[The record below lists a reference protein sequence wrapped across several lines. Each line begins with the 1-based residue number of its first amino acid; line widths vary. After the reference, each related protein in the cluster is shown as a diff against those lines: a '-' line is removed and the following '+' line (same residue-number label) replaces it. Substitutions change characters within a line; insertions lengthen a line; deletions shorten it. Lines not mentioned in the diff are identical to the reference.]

1 MNNRGRIYNIPT
13 MRVSTGNLENLNS
26 ISDVSY
32 GFIRYDTSYHNLEI
46 YEENGWKDVVI
57 NDKPEIDISGKIVVN
72 DVSINKHLSVLD
84 ASFSGVIDFPTGK
97 TNVGYNNTASGFKS
111 SALGYI
117 NIADASYSSAV
128 GYRNTASDV
137 SSSAFGHNNTASG
150 NNSSALGY
158 NNAANGKNSVAVG
171 YLNTASDEFSSAV
184 GRKNS
189 ASIQSNAFGRDNIA
203 SGVLSSA
210 YGNNNTADASYS
222 SAFGYSNNVYGE
234 RSVAVGYN
242 NDASG
247 DYSSAFGRWNDASG
261 ERSSAFGYNNTAS
274 DISSSA
280 FGYSNTAS
288 GINSSAF
295 GCSNDASGIRSS
307 AFGYDNTA
315 SGKYSSAVGYN
326 NTASDRSSSAFG
338 FYNSTSGIQSNAVG
352 YLNDASGNYSNAFGY
367 HNDVSGTHS
376 SAFGYANIVSGS
388 HSSAFGYNNTAS
400 GEGSVAI
407 GYKAKASGG
416 KMYFGINGCETAET
430 QIYFD
435 NSAGKMR
442 LNCPSDIS
450 LAGNIYQNG
459 NLFEGG
465 GGGGGSGQDAS
476 FNNIGAFLGNNI
488 NFLSDVSFNGAVEL
502 VNAPIVLAGRSAGD
516 VTGTNEVINFNV
528 VNYNQSVFLHAVN
541 GISRFT
547 APSGYPGY
555 YLFTYTGLG
564 DQNRTSPNTRWLL
577 NGNAFDWA
585 AGHTSSS
592 GTFLGFSTQVIIYL
606 SVGDYVQIK
615 KQSGNINHSI
625 FGTSQL
631 HSTITA
637 VYLFS

>member
-1 MNNRGRIYNIPT
+1 MIGVKNTIPAI
-13 MRVSTGNLENLNS
+13 RVSTANS
-26 ISDVSY
+26 FSSGYDVSY
-32 GFIRYDTSYHNLEI
+32 DVSFGSIRYDTSNHNLEI
-46 YEENGWKDVVI
+46 YEEKGWKDVVI
-57 NDKPEIDISGKIVVN
+57 NNKPEIDISGKIVVN

-171 YLNTASDEFSSAV
+171 YLNTASGKFSSAV

-222 SAFGYSNNVYGE
+222 SAFGYFNDASGEKSSAFGYFNTASDLGTCAFGRGNN
-234 RSVAVGYN
+234 
-242 NDASG
+242 ASG
-247 DYSSAFGRWNDASG
+247 DYS
-261 ERSSAFGYNNTAS
+261 
-274 DISSSA
+274 
-280 FGYSNTAS
+280 
-288 GINSSAF
+288 
-295 GCSNDASGIRSS
+295 
-307 AFGYDNTA
+307 
-315 SGKYSSAVGYN
+315 
-326 NTASDRSSSAFG
+326 
-338 FYNSTSGIQSNAVG
+338 
-352 YLNDASGNYSNAFGY
+352 
-367 HNDVSGTHS
+367 
-376 SAFGYANIVSGS
+376 
-388 HSSAFGYNNTAS
+388 
-400 GEGSVAI
+400 VAI
-407 GYKAKASGG
+407 GYQAKASGG
-416 KMYFGINGCETAET
+416 KMYFGISGCEDAID